1 MKRIAVITCAVV
13 ILPALAAGCGSTGE
27 STGTL
32 PPIATTTSTTIIPET
47 TTTLPDVYVVQAGE
61 NISQIAQKLGVSLD
75 DMLALNG
82 IVDRDHIER
91 GQKLKVPKPG
101 VVIPTTTT
109 TIDPA
114 GTTTATGP

>member
-1 MKRIAVITCAVV
+1 MKRIAVITCATA
-13 ILPALAAGCGSTGE
+13 LLAALAAGCGSTGE

-32 PPIATTTSTTIIPET
+32 PPIASTTSTTTIPET
-47 TTTLPDVYVVQAGE
+47 TTTLPDVYVVQPGE

-82 IVDRDHIER
+82 ITNPDHIER

-109 TIDPA
+109 TLDPA
-114 GTTTATGP
+114 ATTAASGP

>member
-1 MKRIAVITCAVV
+1 MKRTAALVVAVV
-13 ILPALAAGCGSTGE
+13 AASALVAGCASSGE

-32 PPIATTTSTTIIPET
+32 PPIATTTSTTTIPET

-75 DMLALNG
+75 DLLALNG

-109 TIDPA
+109 SSTIQA
-114 GTTTATGP
+114 ETTTLA